1 MGRKSD
7 ELCWYLNKAEIFAD
21 FCNGSIYGGRAV
33 IAPQELAE
41 AQKHYSGN
49 RKRWEGRRTSVTR
62 SRDIIKLLCR
72 KDHFIKI
79 AVENQDRLNYCMP
92 LRCGEYDLLEISRQV
107 RRLREQRKREGTLKG
122 GEEYLSGMKE
132 TDRLIPVVTVVFFHG
147 KGKWTAAR
155 QLRDMLD
162 MEGMDR
168 ELEKLTANYQMNV
181 VCLEDLNEDNFKNGL
196 RELIGLMKRRGD
208 KEEFQK
214 YCAENEERLRHMDAD
229 TYDVIC
235 TMLDID
241 SLFPQSGNL
250 YDDEREEYDM
260 CTAMRELIEDGEM
273 RGREQG
279 RKEGERRGW
288 EQGKKEGEKRGR
300 EQGEKHGERRGR
312 EQGEKRLGLLMEKL
326 IKDGRQEDALR
337 ASRYAAARKR
347 LYLEYGL

>member
-1 MGRKSD
+1 MGRKNN

-49 RKRWEGRRTSVTR
+49 RKRWEGKRISGSR
-62 SRDIIKLLCR
+62 SRDVIKLLCR

-79 AVENQDRLNYCMP
+79 AVENQDRMNYCMP

-132 TDRLIPVVTVVFFHG
+132 TDRLIPIVTVVFFHG

-168 ELEKLTANYQMNV
+168 ELERLMMNYQMNV
-181 VCLEDLNEDNFKNGL
+181 VCLEDLNEDDFKTGL

-214 YCAENEERLRHMDAD
+214 YCEENEERLRHMDAD

-235 TMLDID
+235 TMLDMD
-241 SLFPQSGNL
+241 SFFQKKEDSC
-250 YDDEREEYDM
+250 DDEQEEYDM
-260 CTAMRELIEDGEM
+260 CTAVRELIKDGE
-273 RGREQG
+273 
-279 RKEGERRGW
+279 KI
-288 EQGKKEGEKRGR
+288 GEKRG
-300 EQGEKHGERRGR
+300 EKRGR